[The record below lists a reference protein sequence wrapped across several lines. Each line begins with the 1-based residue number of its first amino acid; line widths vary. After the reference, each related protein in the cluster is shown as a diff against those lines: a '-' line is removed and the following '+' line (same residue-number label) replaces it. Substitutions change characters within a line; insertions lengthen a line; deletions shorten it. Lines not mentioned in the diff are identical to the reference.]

1 MSFPH
6 KTFPIDNSAILY
18 LAQLRNNHS
27 NTYRF
32 TIALSEPVCPQTLQ
46 QAADRVCPRFPTIIA
61 GFRPDFFSYTV
72 VPAEKAPT
80 VQKDPGL
87 LRTMRMEEIRRCA
100 YRIFYSGSEI
110 HIEAFHALTDG
121 YGAILS
127 FRTLVAEYL
136 RIRYGLQSP
145 EQTEMLEGGEP
156 NWQEE
161 LHDAY
166 LAHRHDR
173 PGSVPGRFSYQLRGK
188 DRDWSVKTE
197 SRQFNIKKVLA
208 AARRQGV
215 SLTAFLCCIMAE
227 SIMEIQRQQKQSR
240 RLRPVRIMVPVDLR
254 KLFPCKTLRNY
265 ILYALPTLETEQ
277 ADLPVGE
284 RMRLFA
290 HQLKEQITV
299 PYLLPQVARN
309 VRMQSSRLYRMIPR
323 FLKQWILQI
332 GYRFVGESNS
342 SITLTNLGSVPFSE
356 EMRQYVRGIEVML
369 TPRRRSPYN
378 CAVISSGENICI
390 NITRFAA
397 LPEMEELFFQK
408 LRGAMDFAAE

>member
-145 EQTEMLEGGEP
+145 EQTEMLEGANPTGRKSCTTLILPTGTTVPARCPDVFRTSCGEKIGIG
-156 NWQEE
+156 
-161 LHDAY
+161 
-166 LAHRHDR
+166 RSKR
-173 PGSVPGRFSYQLRGK
+173 SPGS
-188 DRDWSVKTE
+188 
-197 SRQFNIKKVLA
+197 
-208 AARRQGV
+208 
-215 SLTAFLCCIMAE
+215 LTSKRCW
-227 SIMEIQRQQKQSR
+227 R
-240 RLRPVRIMVPVDLR
+240 RPVG
-254 KLFPCKTLRNY
+254 K
-265 ILYALPTLETEQ
+265 
-277 ADLPVGE
+277 
-284 RMRLFA
+284 
-290 HQLKEQITV
+290 
-299 PYLLPQVARN
+299 
-309 VRMQSSRLYRMIPR
+309 
-323 FLKQWILQI
+323 
-332 GYRFVGESNS
+332 GYR
-342 SITLTNLGSVPFSE
+342 
-356 EMRQYVRGIEVML
+356 
-369 TPRRRSPYN
+369 
-378 CAVISSGENICI
+378 
-390 NITRFAA
+390 
-397 LPEMEELFFQK
+397 
-408 LRGAMDFAAE
+408 

>member
-127 FRTLVAEYL
+127 FRTRVAEYL

-145 EQTEMLEGGEP
+145 EQTEMLEGGRT
-156 NWQEE
+156 Q
-161 LHDAY
+161 
-166 LAHRHDR
+166 LA
-173 PGSVPGRFSYQLRGK
+173 GR
-188 DRDWSVKTE
+188 
-197 SRQFNIKKVLA
+197 
-208 AARRQGV
+208 AARR
-215 SLTAFLCCIMAE
+215 L
-227 SIMEIQRQQKQSR
+227 SR
-240 RLRPVRIMVPVDLR
+240 PPARP
-254 KLFPCKTLRNY
+254 
-265 ILYALPTLETEQ
+265 
-277 ADLPVGE
+277 
-284 RMRLFA
+284 
-290 HQLKEQITV
+290 
-299 PYLLPQVARN
+299 
-309 VRMQSSRLYRMIPR
+309 SRLGART
-323 FLKQWILQI
+323 F
-332 GYRFVGESNS
+332 FVPAAGK
-342 SITLTNLGSVPFSE
+342 GSGLVGQNGVP
-356 EMRQYVRGIEVML
+356 
-369 TPRRRSPYN
+369 
-378 CAVISSGENICI
+378 AV
-390 NITRFAA
+390 
-397 LPEMEELFFQK
+397 
-408 LRGAMDFAAE
+408 